1 MESSSA
7 SLLLESI
14 FKHHYG
20 NTTRL
25 EDLELSYARAKAI
38 GKSHSL
44 TLEDV
49 LHLTPKF
56 WKCHQ
61 DRIIIRD
68 TTAQILVTIQI
79 NLVAGTLAPF
89 VLKRPDLEPLMK
101 EVLNFDITTPFM
113 LNEIG
118 HGCDARNIETTA
130 TWQTDGSFI
139 LNTPNLDATKFMPP
153 SMPIA
158 GTRRIAIVM
167 ACLIFEGENRGIR
180 PFVVPINDGKQM
192 CKGVHSRLL
201 PSITGGKMLDHAL
214 TSFHHVRLPATSML
228 GELARPANLRDQY
241 LSAID
246 RLGTGALALSLWII
260 PFLKCATFIVGS
272 YSQRRTV
279 QQGAK
284 GERAPIISFRTQ
296 QLPIMHSLAQIAV
309 MKSFADWL
317 TGVYSNDVS
326 LHPGARRGLG
336 VILKILFIFNRQ
348 GSLANLIERSGA
360 QGMYPHNQLAAFEV
374 WSLHG
379 LATELLIGR
388 YKIPEATKPNC
399 LLAQHE
405 TGVITELKELH
416 RHIKDHRSAEY
427 NSYIL
432 PHCRPM
438 ILAIGQ
444 RMAYEAA
451 ANAGVDP
458 SLLALYEAGAI
469 KSDPSWYVE
478 YQGLSRKAQF
488 EMERKAL
495 DGVLP
500 RLDEHLR
507 NLDIEAFCT
516 APMLSSD
523 RLEGLMNAI
532 PSFTGTAHVDIP
544 VSRDYAP
551 KL

>member
-7 SLLLESI
+7 SLLLEGI

-101 EVLNFDITTPFM
+101 EVLNFDIT
-113 LNEIG
+113 
-118 HGCDARNIETTA
+118 
-130 TWQTDGSFI
+130 
-139 LNTPNLDATKFMPP
+139 FMPP

-336 VILKILFIFNRQ
+336 VILKILFIFNGQ

-523 RLEGLMNAI
+523 RLEGLMGAI